1 VIDVRPAAADD
12 VPAMVDL
19 HARVAAEGVWI
30 GTEPPVDTDRL
41 TRLFTQSIQSDD
53 RLRLVAVDSGRVVG
67 NLSLDPTSPGILYLG
82 MTVDADY
89 RGQGTGTAM
98 VGAALEW
105 ARAQRGV
112 HKVELEVWPHNAAG
126 IALYRKVGF
135 DVEGRRRRHYRRR
148 NGELWDAILMAIVLD
163 DTSPGSPHLDQAGLE
178 PGTLG

>member
-1 VIDVRPAAADD
+1 VIDVRPATADD

-30 GTEPPVDTDRL
+30 GTEPPVDTDRF

-98 VGAALEW
+98 VVVALEW
-105 ARAQRGV
+105 ARAQPGV

-126 IALYRKVGF
+126 LALYRKVGF
-135 DVEGRRRRHYRRR
+135 DVEGRRWRHYRRR
-148 NGELWDAILMAIVLD
+148 NGELWDAILMALVLD
-163 DTSPGSPHLDQAGLE
+163 DTSPGSSHSDQAGLA